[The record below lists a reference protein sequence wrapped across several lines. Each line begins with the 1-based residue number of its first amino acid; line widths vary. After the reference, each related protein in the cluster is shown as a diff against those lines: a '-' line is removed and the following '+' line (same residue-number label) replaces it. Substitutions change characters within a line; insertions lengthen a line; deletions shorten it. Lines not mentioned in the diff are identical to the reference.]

1 MYQPN
6 ETLFLFMTNNQTDNY
21 KTRDLAEAATLIVK
35 GQQFLTILR
44 EGNICWFVFGNK
56 DVCEQLSNQYYYSE
70 VLVNARAFH
79 EACSRL
85 KGRVFA
91 KE

>member
-1 MYQPN
+1 MA
-6 ETLFLFMTNNQTDNY
+6 NNQTENY
-21 KTRDLAEAATLIVK
+21 KTRDLAEAAMLIVK
-35 GQQFLTILR
+35 GQQLLTIER
-44 EGNICWFVFGNK
+44 EGRICWFVLANK

-79 EACSRL
+79 EAYSRL